1 VSLVLL
7 HPEVAYRSCEDCA
20 NFLYGD
26 DGLPIKRNG
35 QKVPRPPRVGTPCRT
50 CPKIPA
56 DVALPSPMHSIELDA
71 RGWLAYQ
78 FWERCEAV
86 GIFPDDEA
94 VAVVARAISG
104 AVRNAERI
112 RDEQKHARL
121 IQTLAAIATAAQ
133 SGRQRGR

>member
-1 VSLVLL
+1 MM
-7 HPEVAYRSCEDCA
+7 
-20 NFLYGD
+20 
-26 DGLPIKRNG
+26 
-35 QKVPRPPRVGTPCRT
+35 
-50 CPKIPA
+50 
-56 DVALPSPMHSIELDA
+56 PSPMASIELDA

-121 IQTLAAIATAAQ
+121 IQTLAAVAVAGRA
-133 SGRQRGR
+133 SRQRGR

>member
-1 VSLVLL
+1 ML

-20 NFLYGD
+20 AFLYGE

-35 QKVPRPPRVGTPCRT
+35 QRVPRPPKTGTPCRT
-50 CPKIPA
+50 CPKIPPG
-56 DVALPSPMHSIELDA
+56 VECPSPMASIELDA

-121 IQTLAAIATAAQ
+121 IQTLAAISVAST
-133 SGRQRGR
+133 SVKRRGR